1 MTAVDELAARTGTWR
16 PYEDPPLLK
25 PEMLLG
31 FDACAPDDRDRLLA
45 FLAALVTARRTPIHV
60 NVAFNAVYFG
70 YDLVESS
77 YVGAIELF
85 DLPRIRAGEVTDAL
99 PVGALIDIDA
109 TAEPLYAE
117 VVYKE
122 GAHPQIDDSGDAP
135 SWISGA
141 PAGASGPDRI
151 DDLVPPILRERLLV
165 DFDAFGAGFCVSPKQ
180 LQRLRRRQR
189 GMDADGHLLLDARY
203 PDRASADLDD
213 VSYYARYLVTSGRD
227 LLLNADLPEP
237 LRRLLS
243 ADAGEEQL
251 EAAVRALL
259 DTIHSALRCLD
270 DDLRFWNGYA
280 FTRSSFKRR
289 LQDKGPLGGGDLEA
303 LATQMAKAAIPV
315 HVGRRSAQS
324 AIAYTA
330 TGPALRTIHDA
341 APHLSGIDYAVAVCH
356 ANTVI
361 SDYARREADEHG
373 LLGNGAHL
381 RLDDRWQGGGVWRA
395 EFPGSRYAAVPPD
408 EPLGLG
414 WAREDTRYLAS
425 AAQPTGEIV
434 QPQWEPPSPDELEA
448 AADEPEAPLTD
459 SVVSWTQVLRL
470 AHLFEGYLPIQPRIA
485 AQMHH
490 SHLGGE
496 HVSIELAHDGD
507 RLRREEA
514 HQVARVDIR
523 ADHPRLT
530 GIDWPWAFNVSM
542 VLTCSW
548 RRHSR
553 LLRLTTTLLDEP
565 LLVDGERIEHRY
577 DPRVHTRE
585 GADAAERR
593 CAGGSPAGE
602 PSEAGRVLLA
612 VRRLGLLDADG
623 QAVLARSHLARAVY
637 GSSARESVQ
646 LGEAVAQLIATEK
659 LFDDIGGMDIAGRL
673 TYPAAPGQPTVP
685 VLVYRPTPTPTYGRP
700 ASSPP
705 GTPKLDLQYVRRGPV
720 SAHLRRIGHLGQEPS
735 DSAKAAYAAHLR
747 SLGMPIRAL
756 PPGFTFRREG

>member
-1 MTAVDELAARTGTWR
+1 MTAVDELAARTGVWR
-16 PYEDPPLLK
+16 PYEDAPLLK

-31 FDACAPDDRDRLLA
+31 FDACAPDDCDRLLA
-45 FLAALVTARRTPIHV
+45 FLTALVAARRTPVHV

-85 DLPRIRAGEVTDAL
+85 GLPRVRAGEVTDAL

-122 GAHPQIDDSGDAP
+122 GAHPQIDGSGDVP
-135 SWISGA
+135 GWISGA
-141 PAGASGPDRI
+141 PAGALGAGRI
-151 DDLVPPILRERLLV
+151 DDHVPPILRERLLV

-180 LQRLRRRQR
+180 LQRLQRKQR

-203 PDRASADLDD
+203 PDRATADLDD
-213 VSYYARYLVTSGRD
+213 VSHYARYLVTSGRD

-243 ADAGEEQL
+243 ADAGEEHL
-251 EAAVRALL
+251 ESAVHALL

-270 DDLRFWNGYA
+270 DELRFWNGYA

-289 LQDKGPLGGGDLEA
+289 LQDTGPLGGSDLEA
-303 LATQMAKAAIPV
+303 LATQMAKAAVPV
-315 HVGRRSAQS
+315 HAGRRSAQP

-330 TGPALRTIHDA
+330 TGPALRTIRDA
-341 APHLSGIDYAVAVCH
+341 ASYLSGIDYAVAVCH

-361 SDYARREADEHG
+361 SDYARREADERG
-373 LLGNGAHL
+373 LLSNGAHL

-395 EFPGSRYAAVPPD
+395 EFPGSRYAALSPD

-414 WAREDTRYLAS
+414 WAREDARHLFAVAQ
-425 AAQPTGEIV
+425 AAGDV
-434 QPQWEPPSPDELEA
+434 AQPQWEPPSADELDA
-448 AADEPEAPLTD
+448 AGDESEAPLTD

-470 AHLFEGYLPIQPRIA
+470 AHLLEGYLPIQPRIA
-485 AQMHH
+485 TQMHH

-496 HVSIELAHDGD
+496 QVSVELAHDGE
-507 RLRREEA
+507 RLRRDEA
-514 HQVARVDIR
+514 NQAARVEIH
-523 ADHPRLT
+523 AGHPRLT

-553 LLRLTTTLLDEP
+553 LVRLTTTLLDEP
-565 LLVDGERIEHRY
+565 VLVDGELVDHRY

-593 CAGGSPAGE
+593 RAGGSVADE
-602 PSEAGRVLLA
+602 RNEARRVLLA
-612 VRRLGLLDADG
+612 VRRLGLLTADG

-637 GSSARESVQ
+637 GSSAQESAR
-646 LGEAVAQLIATEK
+646 LSEAVAQLVEAEE
-659 LFDDIGGMDIAGRL
+659 LFDDIGGIDVAGRL
-673 TYPAAPGQPTVP
+673 TYPAVPGQPTVP
-685 VLVYRPTPTPTYGRP
+685 VLVYRPTPTATLGHP
-700 ASSPP
+700 ASSPT
-705 GTPKLDLQYVRRGPV
+705 GTPKLDVQYVRRGPV

-735 DSAKAAYAAHLR
+735 DSARAAYAAHLR
-747 SLGMPIRAL
+747 SLGMPVRAL